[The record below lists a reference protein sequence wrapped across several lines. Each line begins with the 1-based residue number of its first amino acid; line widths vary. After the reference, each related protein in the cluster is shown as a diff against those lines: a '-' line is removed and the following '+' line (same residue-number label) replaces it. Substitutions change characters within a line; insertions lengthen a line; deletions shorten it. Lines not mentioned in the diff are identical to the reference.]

1 MKFADQDLKPM
12 VNKHCIILHIILHRM
27 THHLGHKP
35 NNGSSSNSGG
45 TQPEKGKPWC
55 NVPNRKTPTHIL
67 QRRRDAYY
75 RRKEQKLFETNG
87 QSKPRYVF

>member
-1 MKFADQDLKPM
+1 MMARSADHDHM
-12 VNKHCIILHIILHRM
+12 MMHILGKQH
-27 THHLGHKP
+27 TP
-35 NNGSSSNSGG
+35 NGGS
-45 TQPEKGKPWC
+45 QPEKGKPWC

-87 QSKPRYVF
+87 QSKPRYVFAQTQIGKKRLWSLMKLE